1 MIKFRQKIYT
11 IPEGHYTGPKDMEQ
25 IPGTVELVSK
35 GAISGAGVGA
45 VVNAVLNKG
54 SLDSAKSGAVTGMKY
69 GAASGLLA
77 KLLLNYMHKPM
88 TSLKYQEVDQAI
100 RRQFGVFR
108 ISGIT
113 VGDSIDKRDKI
124 EEKFSF
130 NDRNVSE
137 YKINIAICDNKFTL
151 YTFGMTNQ
159 ELDQTSSI
167 LDYYCKKYYGMEYD
181 AKVINARVNSYS
193 VAIAFTN
200 GMAVGDFIMELS
212 DKLKTKINL
221 LDSKAIILPRLE
233 SAAKDSE
240 GEPEE
245 TTFSVTDLTTFDLL
259 RMIMKGGLIMGTA
272 KKVFKSSEFAYAA
285 IPALI
290 DASSTLSSI
299 EKQRAGIPVSLG
311 ELNNVYLEKTLK
323 NLHYIEPMD
332 YTTYGSSNAG
342 GLVNMSVGNGLLF
355 ITVGKKSNDYNE
367 LEDNFYK
374 PLQGTIKRSE
384 GNGVVCYIYTIKSDR
399 DFKDVLNK
407 LMSCK
412 IKPNI
417 FNETVTDTWNS
428 TKGKFL
434 GTLKKVF

>member
-35 GAISGAGVGA
+35 GAIGGAGVGA
-45 VVNAVLNKG
+45 VVSAVLNKG
-54 SLDSAKSGAVTGMKY
+54 SFDSAKSGAVTGMKY

-200 GMAVGDFIMELS
+200 GMAVSDFIMELS

-233 SAAKDSE
+233 SASKDSE
-240 GEPEE
+240 EEPEE
-245 TTFSVTDLTTFDLL
+245 STFSVTDLTSFDLL

-299 EKQRAGIPVSLG
+299 EKQRAGIPISLG
-311 ELNNVYLEKTLK
+311 ELNNVYLEETLK
-323 NLHYIEPMD
+323 KLHYIEPMD
-332 YTTYGSSNAG
+332 YTAYGSSNAG
-342 GLVNMSVGNGLLF
+342 GLVNMSVGNGILF
-355 ITVGKKSNDYNE
+355 ITVGKKSNDYDE
-367 LEDNFYK
+367 LENRFYK

-384 GNGVVCYIYTIKSDR
+384 GNGVICYIYPIKSDR

-412 IKPNI
+412 VKPNI
-417 FNETVTDTWNS
+417 FNETVTDSWNS
-428 TKGKFL
+428 AKGKFL